1 MKSRNRRSETAAVH
15 GASDLE
21 KKNGPVAPPI
31 YQTSTFEVTDNEE
44 QVRVATTD
52 RYYTRW
58 GNPTITLAEQTL
70 AALEGAEGA
79 RVFASGMGAV
89 TTTILALLKTG
100 DHIIAQRD
108 IYGGVTKFFSEW
120 LPKVGIETTF
130 VDTTEYEQH
139 ARAIRPNT
147 KLLYLESPTNPALR
161 VVDMRRTAA
170 LAKQHGLIS
179 MIDSTFGTPI
189 NQHPAEYGINLVMHS
204 GTKYLSGH
212 ADLTCGVVCGR
223 KEVMDELWGTRTT
236 LGNCMDPHAAWL
248 LIRGLKTLDVRV
260 KRQNENAMRV
270 AEFLEQHAKVRRVHY
285 PFLKSHPQYA
295 MAREQMRGGGGMVT
309 FEVEG
314 SGEDARRVSEA
325 MRLFTLATSLGGV
338 ESLVSIP
345 VLTSHAM
352 ISAEQRQ
359 KMGVTEQMV
368 RLSVGIESI
377 EDLLAD
383 LEQALQVVG
392 GRVAVPVGSGSRA

>member
-1 MKSRNRRSETAAVH
+1 MKQGKRRPETAVVR

-21 KKNGPVAPPI
+21 KRSGPVAPEI
-31 YQTSTFEVTDNEE
+31 YQTSTFGVTDNEE
-44 QVRVATTD
+44 QIRVTTTD

-70 AALEGAEGA
+70 AALEGTEAA
-79 RVFASGMGAV
+79 LVFASGMGAI

-100 DHIIAQRD
+100 DHIVAQRD
-108 IYGGVTKFFSEW
+108 VYGGVAKFFAEW
-120 LPKVGIETTF
+120 LPKLGIETTL

-139 ARAIRPNT
+139 QRAIRPNT
-147 KLLYLESPTNPALR
+147 RLLYLESPTNPSLR
-161 VVDMRRTAA
+161 IVDMKMTAA
-170 LAKQHGLIS
+170 LAKQRGLIS

-189 NQHPAEYGINLVMHS
+189 NQHPAEYGIDLVMHS

-223 KEVMDELWGTRTT
+223 RELIDEIGETRKT

-248 LIRGLKTLDVRV
+248 LIRGLKTLAVRV
-260 KRQNENAMRV
+260 ARQNENALRL
-270 AEFLEQHAKVRRVHY
+270 AQFLEQHAKVRCVHY
-285 PFLKSHPQYA
+285 PFLKSHAQHA
-295 MAREQMRGGGGMVT
+295 IAREQMSGGSGMVT

-352 ISAEQRQ
+352 ISAELRN
-359 KMGVTEQMV
+359 KMGVNEQMV
-368 RLSVGIESI
+368 RLSVGIESVEDLI
-377 EDLLAD
+377 EDL
-383 LEQALQVVG
+383 ERALIAVG
-392 GRVAVPVGSGSRA
+392 ARASVPVGSNVG